1 MSALP
6 IPILPEPKRT
16 PIPPRNPSHGLPPDY
31 LPARMVNEFVYC
43 PRLFFY
49 EWVEGVFRE
58 SADTLEGSA
67 QHKRVDARPSELPPA
82 TQPSGQDKAE
92 NKTEEKIHARS
103 VTLSSERLRVIAK
116 LDLVEAEGTLATPVD
131 YKHGAPRE
139 GKDGIEMWPADRVQI
154 ALQAIVLRENGYE
167 CGEAVVFYQKT
178 RQRVRVLVDEAL
190 VAEAEEAVARAW
202 DLATYGEI
210 PPPLID
216 SPKCAGCSLNT
227 ICLPDETNRLTGIDM
242 SGAAQLGLFDNPMD
256 TPARKPPASEGVQTP
271 IRQLMTPRDDL
282 KPLYLNT
289 QGFRVGKSG
298 EVLQVKD
305 KDKTVQEVR
314 IGEVCQVNLLGNIQ
328 ISTQAIQSLCEA
340 GVPVSYFSMGGYFY
354 GITTGLNTK
363 NVALRRSQF
372 RLAESEWFPLSL
384 ARALVAGK
392 IRNQR
397 TMLQRNHIEPK
408 KSSLGAMKAMA
419 DRAERAE
426 NLESLLGIEG
436 TAARAYFEQFA
447 GMIKPGDEQRAQR
460 AEAPFC
466 AETQSE
472 TSTNEFSFDFEGRN
486 RRPPRDPVNALLSLA
501 YSMLAKDLT
510 IACYAVGFDPYM
522 GFYHQLRHGRPALAL
537 DLMEPFRPLIAD
549 SAVLSAVNTRM
560 VTERDFVRAGPSV
573 ALTAAGRKG
582 FFRAYELRMDSL
594 VTHPLFEYRVS
605 YRRLL
610 EIQARLLARVIEG
623 EISSYPVFV
632 TR

>member
-6 IPILPEPKRT
+6 LPVPEPRSIKPALRE
-16 PIPPRNPSHGLPPDY
+16 PLPDY
-31 LPARMVNEFVYC
+31 VPARMVNEFVYC

-67 QHKRVDARPSELPPA
+67 QHKRVDARTTELPA
-82 TQPSGQDKAE
+82 AGEKD
-92 NKTEEKIHARS
+92 EKIHARS

-116 LDLVEAEGTLATPVD
+116 LDLVEAEGASATPVD

-139 GKDGIEMWPADRVQI
+139 GLDGIEMWPADRVQI

-167 CGEAVVFYQKT
+167 CNEAVVFYQKT
-178 RQRVRVLVDEAL
+178 RQRVRVPVDGAL
-190 VAEAEEAVARAW
+190 IAEAEEAVARAM
-202 DLATYGEI
+202 DLAAYGEI
-210 PPPLID
+210 PAPLVD
-216 SPKCAGCSLNT
+216 SPKCVGCSLNT
-227 ICLPDETNRLTGIDM
+227 ICLPDETNRLTGLDL
-242 SGAAQLGLFDNPMD
+242 SGATQLGLFEGSGDVPV
-256 TPARKPPASEGVQTP
+256 RRPPASEGMQVP

-298 EVLQVKD
+298 EVLQVKE

-328 ISTQAIQSLCEA
+328 ISTQAVQTLCEA

-372 RLAESEWFPLSL
+372 RLADSEWFPRSL

-397 TMLQRNHIEPK
+397 VMLQRNHIEPT
-408 KSSLGAMKAMA
+408 KSSLAVMKAMA
-419 DRAERAE
+419 ERAERADS
-426 NLESLLGIEG
+426 LETLLGIEG

-447 GMIKPGDEQRAQR
+447 GMIKPREGDE
-460 AEAPFC
+460 P
-466 AETQSE
+466 TPK
-472 TSTNEFSFDFEGRN
+472 EFTFDFEGRN

-560 VTERDFVRAGPSV
+560 VTEKDFVRAGASV
-573 ALTAAGRKG
+573 GLTPAGRKG
-582 FFRAYELRMDSL
+582 FFRAYELRMDTL

-610 EIQARLLARVIEG
+610 EIQVRLLARVIEG
-623 EISSYPVFV
+623 EIPPYPVFV

>member
-6 IPILPEPKRT
+6 IPIPEPKRAL
-16 PIPPRNPSHGLPPDY
+16 IAPRDPSPDY

-49 EWVEGVFRE
+49 EWVEGIFRE

-82 TQPSGQDKAE
+82 GQPSDEGQ
-92 NKTEEKIHARS
+92 TEKIHARS

-116 LDLVEAEGTLATPVD
+116 LDLVETEGTFATPVD

-139 GKDGIEMWPADRVQI
+139 GKDGIEMWPADRAQI
-154 ALQAIVLRENGYE
+154 ALQAIVLRENGYQ
-167 CGEAVVFYQKT
+167 CDEAVVFYQKT
-178 RQRVRVLVDEAL
+178 RQRVRIPVDAAL
-190 VAEAEEAVARAW
+190 VAEGEEAVERAW

-210 PPPLID
+210 PAPLVD
-216 SPKCAGCSLNT
+216 SPKCAGCSLNA
-227 ICLPDETNRLTGIDM
+227 ICLPDETNRLVSIDL
-242 SGAAQLGLFDNPMD
+242 SGAAQLGLFDHPAD
-256 TPARKPPASEGVQTP
+256 TPMRKPPTSEGIQTSV
-271 IRQLMTPRDDL
+271 RQLMTPRDDL

-314 IGEVCQVNLLGNIQ
+314 IGEICQVNLLGNIQ
-328 ISTQAIQSLCEA
+328 ISTQVVQSLCEA

-363 NVALRRSQF
+363 NVVLRRSQF
-372 RLAESEWFPLSL
+372 RLADSEWFPLSL
-384 ARALVAGK
+384 ARTLVAGK

-408 KSSLGAMKAMA
+408 KSSLGVMKAMA
-419 DRAERAE
+419 ERAEKAE

-436 TAARAYFEQFA
+436 NAARVYFEEFA
-447 GMIKPGDEQRAQR
+447 GMIKPGDE
-460 AEAPFC
+460 AEPSA
-466 AETQSE
+466 SG
-472 TSTNEFSFDFEGRN
+472 FSFDFEGRN

-560 VTERDFVRAGPSV
+560 VTARDFVRAGESV
-573 ALTAAGRKG
+573 ALTPAGRKG
-582 FFRAYELRMDSL
+582 FFRAYELRMDTL

-610 EIQARLLARVIEG
+610 EIQARLLARVVEG

>member
-1 MSALP
+1 
-6 IPILPEPKRT
+6 
-16 PIPPRNPSHGLPPDY
+16 
-31 LPARMVNEFVYC
+31 MVNEFVYC

-67 QHKRVDARPSELPPA
+67 QHKRVDARPTELPAAPEP
-82 TQPSGQDKAE
+82 TDESKA
-92 NKTEEKIHARS
+92 EKIHARS

-116 LDLVEAEGTLATPVD
+116 LDLVEAEGGVATPVD

-154 ALQAIVLRENGYE
+154 ALQAIVLRENGYG
-167 CGEAVVFYQKT
+167 CDEAIVFYQKT
-178 RQRVRVLVDEAL
+178 RQRVRIPVDAAL
-190 VAEAEEAVARAW
+190 IAEAEEAVARAW

-210 PPPLID
+210 PPPLVD
-216 SPKCAGCSLNT
+216 SPKCGGCSLNT
-227 ICLPDETNRLTGIDM
+227 ICLPDETNRLTGIDL
-242 SGAAQLGLFDNPMD
+242 SGAAQLGLFDGSADLPV
-256 TPARKPPASEGVQTP
+256 RKPPSSEGVTKP
-271 IRQLMTPRDDL
+271 IRQMMTPRDDL

-328 ISTQAIQSLCEA
+328 ISTQAVQSLCEA

-372 RLAESEWFPLSL
+372 RLADSEWFPLSL
-384 ARALVAGK
+384 ARVLVAGK

-408 KSSLGAMKAMA
+408 KPSLDLMRAMA
-419 DRAERAE
+419 ERAERAE

-436 TAARAYFEQFA
+436 TAARAYFEDFA
-447 GMIKPGDEQRAQR
+447 GMIKPGDDS
-460 AEAPFC
+460 EAP
-466 AETQSE
+466 ASG
-472 TSTNEFSFDFEGRN
+472 FSFDFEGRN

-560 VTERDFVRAGPSV
+560 VTERDFVRAGESV
-573 ALTAAGRKG
+573 ALSPAGRKG

-623 EISSYPVFV
+623 EISAYPVFV

>member
-16 PIPPRNPSHGLPPDY
+16 PISPRDPAPDY

-67 QHKRVDARPSELPPA
+67 QHKRVDARPSELPPVG
-82 TQPSGQDKAE
+82 QPADGNKDESKA
-92 NKTEEKIHARS
+92 EKIHARS

-116 LDLVEAEGTLATPVD
+116 LDLVEAEGSLATPVD

-139 GKDGIEMWPADRVQI
+139 GKDGIEMWPADRAQI

-167 CGEAVVFYQKT
+167 CDEAVVFYQKT
-178 RQRVRVLVDEAL
+178 RQRVRVPVDAVL
-190 VAEAEEAVARAW
+190 IAEAEEAVARAW

-210 PPPLID
+210 PPPLVD
-216 SPKCAGCSLNT
+216 SPKCAGCSLNP
-227 ICLPDETNRLTGIDM
+227 ICLPDETNRLTGIDL
-242 SGAAQLGLFDNPMD
+242 SGAAQLGLFDIPAD
-256 TPARKPPASEGVQTP
+256 SPVRRPPAREGIQTSV
-271 IRQLMTPRDDL
+271 RQLMTPRDDL

-328 ISTQAIQSLCEA
+328 ISTQAVQSLCEA

-363 NVALRRSQF
+363 NVVLRRSQF
-372 RLAESEWFPLSL
+372 RLADSEWFPLSL

-397 TMLQRNHIEPK
+397 TMLQRNHIEPN
-408 KSSLGAMKAMA
+408 KSSLGVMKAMA
-419 DRAERAE
+419 ERAERAE
-426 NLESLLGIEG
+426 DLESLLGIEG
-436 TAARAYFEQFA
+436 MAARAYFEEFA
-447 GMIKPGDEQRAQR
+447 GMIKPGDD
-460 AEAPFC
+460 
-466 AETQSE
+466 SE
-472 TSTNEFSFDFEGRN
+472 
-486 RRPPRDPVNALLSLA
+486 
-501 YSMLAKDLT
+501 
-510 IACYAVGFDPYM
+510 
-522 GFYHQLRHGRPALAL
+522 
-537 DLMEPFRPLIAD
+537 
-549 SAVLSAVNTRM
+549 
-560 VTERDFVRAGPSV
+560 PS
-573 ALTAAGRKG
+573 
-582 FFRAYELRMDSL
+582 
-594 VTHPLFEYRVS
+594 
-605 YRRLL
+605 
-610 EIQARLLARVIEG
+610 
-623 EISSYPVFV
+623 
-632 TR
+632 

>member
-6 IPILPEPKRT
+6 LPIPEPMRT
-16 PIPPRNPSHGLPPDY
+16 RSAARAPAPDY

-67 QHKRVDARPSELPPA
+67 QHKRVDARASELPEA
-82 TQPSGQDKAE
+82 GESEG
-92 NKTEEKIHARS
+92 KIHARS

-116 LDLVEAEGTLATPVD
+116 LDLVEAEGTAATPVD

-139 GKDGIEMWPADRVQI
+139 GKEGIEMWPADRVQI
-154 ALQAIVLRENGYE
+154 ALQAIVLRENGYA
-167 CGEAVVFYQKT
+167 CDEAVVFYQKT
-178 RQRVRVLVDEAL
+178 RQRVRVPVDAAL

-202 DLATYGEI
+202 DLATYGDI
-210 PPPLID
+210 PAPLVD
-216 SPKCAGCSLNT
+216 SPKCPGCSLNT
-227 ICLPDETNRLTGIDM
+227 ICLPDETNRLFGVDL
-242 SGAAQLGLFDNPMD
+242 SGAAQMGLFDGSADAPM
-256 TPARKPPASEGVQTP
+256 RRPPASEGIQTQ

-298 EVLQVKD
+298 EVLQLKD

-328 ISTQAIQSLCEA
+328 ISTQAVQSLCEA
-340 GVPVSYFSMGGYFY
+340 GVPVTYFSMGGYFY

-363 NVALRRSQF
+363 NVVLRRSQF
-372 RLAESEWFPLSL
+372 RLADSDWFPLSL
-384 ARALVAGK
+384 ARLLVAGK

-408 KSSLGAMKAMA
+408 KSSLGGMKALA

-426 NLESLLGIEG
+426 NLESLLGFEG
-436 TAARAYFEQFA
+436 SAARMYFEEFA
-447 GMIKPGDEQRAQR
+447 GMIKCGDEG
-460 AEAPFC
+460 ESSP
-466 AETQSE
+466 SG
-472 TSTNEFSFDFEGRN
+472 FSFDFEGRN

-549 SAVLSAVNTRM
+549 SAVLSALNTRM
-560 VTERDFVRAGPSV
+560 VTEKDFVRVGASV
-573 ALTAAGRKG
+573 ALTPGGRKG

-610 EIQARLLARVIEG
+610 EIQVRLLARVIDG
-623 EISSYPVFV
+623 EISAYPVFV

>member
-1 MSALP
+1 MGALP
-6 IPILPEPKRT
+6 IPLGSPLGSGRE
-16 PIPPRNPSHGLPPDY
+16 LPDY
-31 LPARMVNEFVYC
+31 LPARMVNEFAYC

-49 EWVEGVFRE
+49 EWVEGLFQE
-58 SADTLEGSA
+58 SVDTVEGTI
-67 QHKRVDARPSELPPA
+67 QHKRVDEKSTALPAPEA
-82 TQPSGQDKAE
+82 LPQS
-92 NKTEEKIHARS
+92 IHARS
-103 VTLSSERLRVIAK
+103 VQLSSERLRVIAK
-116 LDLVEAEGTLATPVD
+116 MDLVEVDDGAVTPVD
-131 YKHGAPRE
+131 YKHGHPRE
-139 GKDGIEMWPADRVQI
+139 GAGGLELWPSDRAQLAVQG
-154 ALQAIVLRENGYE
+154 LVLRENGYRCE
-167 CGEAVVFYQKT
+167 EGIVYYRKT
-178 RQRVRVLVDEAL
+178 GQRVRVEFSAAVMAEADALIARAWETARAELIPEAL
-190 VAEAEEAVARAW
+190 V
-202 DLATYGEI
+202 
-210 PPPLID
+210 D
-216 SPKCAGCSLNT
+216 SPKCPGCSLVG
-227 ICLPDETNRLTGIDM
+227 ICLPDETGFVHESEL
-242 SGAAQLGLFDNPMD
+242 SAEPEQLGLFD
-256 TPARKPPASEGVQTP
+256 TPRRKPVNREVRPLVTARSEL
-271 IRQLMTPRDDL
+271 R
-282 KPLYLNT
+282 PLYLNS

-298 EVLQVKD
+298 AVLQVKD

-314 IGEVCQVNLLGNIQ
+314 MGEVCQVNLLGNIQ
-328 ISTQAIQSLCEA
+328 ISTQAVQALCEA

-363 NVALRRSQF
+363 NVVLRRSQF
-372 RLAESEWFPLSL
+372 RLADSEWFPLTL

-408 KSSLGAMKAMA
+408 KSALGIMKAMA
-419 DRAERAE
+419 DRAETAE
-426 NLESLLGIEG
+426 SLESLLGIEG
-436 TAARAYFEQFA
+436 TAARAYFEEFA
-447 GMIKPGDEQRAQR
+447 GMIKPGDE
-460 AEAPFC
+460 
-466 AETQSE
+466 SE
-472 TSTNEFSFDFEGRN
+472 QPSSKTFSFDFEGRN

-510 IACYAVGFDPYM
+510 IACYAVGFDPFM

-560 VTERDFVRAGPSV
+560 VTERDFVRVGQSV

-610 EIQARLLARVIEG
+610 EIQARLLARVLEG

>member
-6 IPILPEPKRT
+6 IPAPAPKQT
-16 PIPPRNPSHGLPPDY
+16 PGSPRDPSPDY

-58 SADTLEGSA
+58 NADTLEGSA
-67 QHKRVDARPSELPPA
+67 QHKRVDSRASQLPAA
-82 TQPSGQDKAE
+82 TQPPGESNTG
-92 NKTEEKIHARS
+92 EKIHARS
-103 VTLSSERLRVIAK
+103 VTLSSERLRVITK
-116 LDLVEAEGTLATPVD
+116 LDLVEAQGTLATPVD
-131 YKHGAPRE
+131 YKHGPPRE
-139 GKDGIEMWPADRVQI
+139 GKDGMEMWPADRAQL
-154 ALQAIVLRENGYE
+154 ALQAIVLRENGYQ
-167 CGEAVVFYQKT
+167 CDEAVVFYQKT
-178 RQRVRVLVDEAL
+178 RQRVRIPVDAAL
-190 VAEAEEAVARAW
+190 VTEAEEAVARAW

-210 PPPLID
+210 PPPLVD
-216 SPKCAGCSLNT
+216 SPKCSGCSLNT
-227 ICLPDETNRLTGIDM
+227 ICLPDETNRLVKIDL
-242 SGAAQLGLFDNPMD
+242 SGAAQLELFGG
-256 TPARKPPASEGVQTP
+256 PADASMRRPPASEGMATP
-271 IRQLMTPRDDL
+271 GVSNSIRQLMTPRDDL

-314 IGEVCQVNLLGNIQ
+314 IGEICQVNLLGNIQ
-328 ISTQAIQSLCEA
+328 ISTQAVQSLCDA
-340 GVPVSYFSMGGYFY
+340 GVPISYFSMGGFFY

-363 NVALRRSQF
+363 NVLLRRSQF
-372 RLAESEWFPLSL
+372 RLADSDWFPLFL

-408 KSSLGAMKAMA
+408 KSSLGVMKTM
-419 DRAERAE
+419 AERAE
-426 NLESLLGIEG
+426 AAESLESLLGIEG
-436 TAARAYFEQFA
+436 TAARAYFEEFA
-447 GMIKPGDEQRAQR
+447 GMIKPGDD
-460 AEAPFC
+460 P
-466 AETQSE
+466 E
-472 TSTNEFSFDFEGRN
+472 TSTTGFSFDFEGRN

-560 VTERDFVRAGPSV
+560 VTGKDFVRAGESV
-573 ALTAAGRKG
+573 ALSPSGRKG

-610 EIQARLLARVIEG
+610 EIQVRLLARVIDG